1 MDMYDTWTTT
11 MDNFAIYD
19 NLLAFG
25 VGSEVINDG
34 SYIDACIYCH

>member
-11 MDNFAIYD
+11 MDSFAFYD

-25 VGSEVINDG
+25 VGSEVVNDG
-34 SYIDACIYCH
+34 SCIAAYIYCR